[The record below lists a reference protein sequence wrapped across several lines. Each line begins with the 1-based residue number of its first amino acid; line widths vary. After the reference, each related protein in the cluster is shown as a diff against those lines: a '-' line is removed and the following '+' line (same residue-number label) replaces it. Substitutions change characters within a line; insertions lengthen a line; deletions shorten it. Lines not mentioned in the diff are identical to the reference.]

1 MIKEENGEL
10 ARTLLLLLFT
20 TGDEG
25 DIGIRRLDAVG
36 EAARELSHE
45 DEDELGIRH
54 MDVVGEAARELSHED
69 EGELGILHMDV
80 VGEVAGEEEEERD
93 GSEMWECLT
102 VGKGGSGRE
111 K

>member
-25 DIGIRRLDAVG
+25 DIGIRRLDVVG
-36 EAARELSHE
+36 EAAGELSHEDEDELGICHMDVVGEAAGELSHE

-54 MDVVGEAARELSHED
+54 MHVVGEA
-69 EGELGILHMDV
+69 
-80 VGEVAGEEEEERD
+80 AGEEEEERD

-102 VGKGGSGRE
+102 VGKSGWRRE

>member
-25 DIGIRRLDAVG
+25 DIGIRRLDVVG
-36 EAARELSHE
+36 EAAGELSHE

-54 MDVVGEAARELSHED
+54 MDVVGEAA
-69 EGELGILHMDV
+69 
-80 VGEVAGEEEEERD
+80 GEEEEERD
-93 GSEMWECLT
+93 GSEMWECFNCRQRWLGA
-102 VGKGGSGRE
+102 GKISGRGGGVGGRGIVASRRGCSVL
-111 K
+111 

>member
-10 ARTLLLLLFT
+10 ARTLLLLFT

-25 DIGIRRLDAVG
+25 DIGIRRLDVVG
-36 EAARELSHE
+36 EAAGELSHE
-45 DEDELGIRH
+45 DEGELGIRH
-54 MDVVGEAARELSHED
+54 MDVVGEA
-69 EGELGILHMDV
+69 
-80 VGEVAGEEEEERD
+80 AGEEEEERD

-102 VGKGGSGRE
+102 VGKSGSGRE